1 MLFRG
6 HFVVYDKV
14 DMRICMI
21 SASFLPVVGGVQ
33 FQVKYQAEAIA
44 KEGVEL
50 FFLSF
55 ADGEK
60 FLDKGSKGFPE
71 YVRLKKKNPI
81 AGAVELF
88 RLIRK
93 ISPDVI
99 HVQSA
104 ETQAFQVAFLKF
116 LGLIRQPFIITS
128 YGVDIMT
135 SPEIGYGFRLKP
147 HLNLIIRFILKK
159 ATKHVIIGKLM
170 QKFALEAGSAP
181 DKIIEI
187 NNAISLERK
196 KISEEKSSLILEKFN
211 ITPETTL
218 LFSLS
223 GMRSLKGL
231 EYLVQAMPLIIKKFP
246 KAKLILVGKANDEYE
261 KYIRALVKSLGIEN
275 NVDFVGFIT
284 DEDEKVVLL
293 RRTDIFCKPSIL
305 EACSIAI
312 LEAMREG
319 RVVVATVPGGIDIIT
334 DNENGLLVKVKN
346 PEDFAEKTI
355 KGLKDKNL
363 RGKIEA
369 GAREHVKNFDIKKI
383 ASQYVALYNE
393 VAKRR

>member
-44 KEGVEL
+44 REGVEL
-50 FFLSF
+50 FFLSY
-55 ADGEK
+55 ADGQQ
-60 FLDKGSKGFPE
+60 FLNKTNNGFPE
-71 YVRLKKKNPI
+71 FVRLNKKNPI
-81 AGAVELF
+81 IGTFELF
-88 RLIRK
+88 RLIKK

-104 ETQAFQVAFLKF
+104 EMQAFQIAFLKL
-116 LGLIRQPFIITS
+116 LGLIQQPFIITS

-135 SPEIGYGFRLKP
+135 SEEIGYGFRLKS
-147 HLNLIIRFILKK
+147 HLNLIIRFILRK
-159 ATKHVIIGKLM
+159 AAKHVIIGKLM

-187 NNAISLERK
+187 NNAISLEK
-196 KISEEKSSLILEKFN
+196 KEISEEKSSLILEKFN

-246 KAKLILVGKANDEYE
+246 
-261 KYIRALVKSLGIEN
+261 
-275 NVDFVGFIT
+275 
-284 DEDEKVVLL
+284 
-293 RRTDIFCKPSIL
+293 
-305 EACSIAI
+305 
-312 LEAMREG
+312 
-319 RVVVATVPGGIDIIT
+319 
-334 DNENGLLVKVKN
+334 
-346 PEDFAEKTI
+346 
-355 KGLKDKNL
+355 
-363 RGKIEA
+363 
-369 GAREHVKNFDIKKI
+369 
-383 ASQYVALYNE
+383 
-393 VAKRR
+393 

>member
-1 MLFRG
+1 
-6 HFVVYDKV
+6 
-14 DMRICMI
+14 MI

-55 ADGEK
+55 ADGER
-60 FLDKGSKGFPE
+60 FLDKDSRGFPQFI
-71 YVRLKKKNPI
+71 RLKKRNPL
-81 AGAVELF
+81 AGAFELLA
-88 RLIRK
+88 LIKK

-104 ETQAFQVAFLKF
+104 EMQAFQVAFLK
-116 LGLIRQPFIITS
+116 LIGLIKQPFIITS

-135 SPEIGYGFRLKP
+135 SKEIGYGFRLKP
-147 HLNLIIRFILKK
+147 HLNLIIRFILRK
-159 ATKHVIIGKLM
+159 AAKHVIIGKLM
-170 QKFALEAGSAP
+170 QTFALEAGSAP

-187 NNAISLERK
+187 NNAVSLEK
-196 KISEEKSSLILEKFN
+196 KEISNEKSSGILEKFS

-223 GMRSLKGL
+223 GMRPLKGL
-231 EYLVQAMPLIIKKFP
+231 EYLVQAMPLIIKEFP
-246 KAKLILVGKANDEYE
+246 KAKLILVGKSDDEYE
-261 KYIRALVKSLGIEN
+261 KYIRALVKSLKIEN
-275 NVDFVGFIT
+275 YVDFVGFIT
-284 DEDEKVVLL
+284 DEDEKIVLL

-319 RVVVATVPGGIDIIT
+319 RVVVASVPGGIDIIN
-334 DNENGLLVKVKN
+334 DNENGLLVQVKS

-355 KGLKDKNL
+355 RVLKDKDE
-363 RGKIEA
+363 RAKIEA
-369 GAREHVKNFDIKKI
+369 AAREHVKNFDIKKI
-383 ASQYVALYNE
+383 ASQYVALYNDIAHE
-393 VAKRR
+393 NPHIV

>member
-1 MLFRG
+1 
-6 HFVVYDKV
+6 
-14 DMRICMI
+14 MI

-44 KEGVEL
+44 REGVEL
-50 FFLSF
+50 FFLSY
-55 ADGEK
+55 ADGQQ
-60 FLDKGSKGFPE
+60 FLNKTNNGFPE
-71 YVRLKKKNPI
+71 FVRLNKKNPI
-81 AGAVELF
+81 IGTFELF
-88 RLIRK
+88 RLIKK

-104 ETQAFQVAFLKF
+104 EMQAFQIAFLKL
-116 LGLIRQPFIITS
+116 LGLIQQPFIITS

-135 SPEIGYGFRLKP
+135 SKEIGYGFRLKS
-147 HLNLIIRFILKK
+147 HLNLIIRFILRK
-159 ATKHVIIGKLM
+159 AAKHVIIGKLM

-187 NNAISLERK
+187 NNAISLEK
-196 KISEEKSSLILEKFN
+196 KEISDEKSSSILEKFN

-223 GMRSLKGL
+223 GMRPLKGL
-231 EYLVQAMPLIIKKFP
+231 EYLVQAMPPIIKEFP
-246 KAKLILVGKANDEYE
+246 KAKLILVGKSDDEYE
-261 KYIRALVKSLGIEN
+261 KYIRALVKSLDIEN
-275 NVDFVGFIT
+275 HIDFVGFIT
-284 DEDEKVVLL
+284 DEDKKVVLL

-319 RVVVATVPGGIDIIT
+319 RVVVASIPGGIDIIT
-334 DNENGLLVKVKN
+334 DNENGLLVQVKN
-346 PEDFAEKTI
+346 PEDFAKKTI
-355 KGLKDKNL
+355 QVLKDKNL
-363 RGKIEA
+363 RDKIEA

-383 ASQYVALYNE
+383 ASQYIALYRE

>member
-1 MLFRG
+1 
-6 HFVVYDKV
+6 
-14 DMRICMI
+14 MRICMI

-44 KEGVEL
+44 REGVEL
-50 FFLSF
+50 FFLSY
-55 ADGEK
+55 ADGQQ
-60 FLDKGSKGFPE
+60 FLNKTNNGFPE
-71 YVRLKKKNPI
+71 FVRLNKKNPI
-81 AGAVELF
+81 IGTFELF
-88 RLIRK
+88 RLIKK

-104 ETQAFQVAFLKF
+104 EMQAFQIAFLKL
-116 LGLIRQPFIITS
+116 LGLIQQPFIITS

-135 SPEIGYGFRLKP
+135 SKEIGYGFRLKS
-147 HLNLIIRFILKK
+147 HLNLIIRFILRK
-159 ATKHVIIGKLM
+159 AAKHVIIGKLM

-187 NNAISLERK
+187 NNAISLEK
-196 KISEEKSSLILEKFN
+196 KEISDEKSSSILEKFN

-223 GMRSLKGL
+223 GMRPLKGL
-231 EYLVQAMPLIIKKFP
+231 EYLVQAMPPIIKEFP
-246 KAKLILVGKANDEYE
+246 KAKLILVGKSDDEYE
-261 KYIRALVKSLGIEN
+261 KYIRALVKSLDIEN
-275 NVDFVGFIT
+275 HIDFVGFIT
-284 DEDEKVVLL
+284 DEDKKVVLL

-319 RVVVATVPGGIDIIT
+319 RVVVASIPGGIDIIT
-334 DNENGLLVKVKN
+334 DNENGLLVQVKN
-346 PEDFAEKTI
+346 PEDFAKKTI
-355 KGLKDKNL
+355 QVLKDKNL
-363 RGKIEA
+363 RDKIEA

-383 ASQYVALYNE
+383 ASQYIALYRE